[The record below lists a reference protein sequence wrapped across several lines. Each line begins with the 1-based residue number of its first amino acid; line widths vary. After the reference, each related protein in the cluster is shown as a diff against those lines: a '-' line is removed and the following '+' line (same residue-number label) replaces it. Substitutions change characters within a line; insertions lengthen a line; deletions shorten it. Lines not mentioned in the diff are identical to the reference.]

1 MTIEQTVTTVEG
13 SFTIDAWDQQDRPAR
28 EDKPDVGHSWATARV
43 TKTFGGG
50 LTGSS
55 TAELMLLGTA
65 SGARAYCG
73 FEQVSGTVAGRTGTF
88 VLRHAAEAD
97 GAGQW
102 MTWTVV
108 PGSGTGELADVRGEG
123 QITRHD
129 DGSHTYRL
137 DLTLE

>member
-13 SFTIDAWDQQDRPAR
+13 SFTIDAWDQQDQQDLP
-28 EDKPDVGHSWATARV
+28 WAPARV
-43 TKTFGGG
+43 TKTFSGG
-50 LTGSS
+50 LTGTG
-55 TAELMLLGTA
+55 TAELLLLGTE
-65 SGARAYCG
+65 SGSRAYCG
-73 FEQVSGTVAGRTGTF
+73 FEQISGTTAGRTGSF
-88 VLRHAAEAD
+88 VLRHTAEAD
-97 GAGQW
+97 AAGQW

-108 PGSGTGELADVRGEG
+108 PGSGTGELAGVRGEG